1 MTSQPKK
8 SGSGVLVWI
17 GFAIA
22 LIAAPLIFS
31 QSASISFLC
40 QMGAMTIFALS
51 YNILLGQ
58 GGMLS
63 FGHAVYYGLGAFG
76 TVHAMNWAGGDGLA
90 IPVVL
95 MPLVGGLSAL
105 VAGVVLGYVTTKK
118 SGVVFAMLTLGI
130 GELVFAAT
138 HMLPSI
144 FGGEGG
150 ISTNRVYGTPFFG
163 VNFGPQIQVYYLIA
177 TWLFIC
183 TVAMYACAQTPLGRL
198 SNAVRDNPERVEFVG
213 FSTHWIRY
221 LTLVLSA
228 FFAGIA
234 GALMVINFELVGSE
248 NVSLA
253 LSGTILLFTFIGG
266 TSYFYGP
273 IIGAIVG
280 TFMTAVL
287 SGYTAAWQLYLGVL
301 FILVVL
307 FVPGGIAS
315 LIDRVARAVRSGRTG
330 LLLPQTLLFCAALL
344 VTAAGAV
351 MAIEMFYHITLHY
364 ADGPV
369 MQLFGHKTDTSAWI
383 NWGIAL
389 GLAVLGAAFLR
400 RTLPPFRTAW
410 ETVNQEIDTQQ
421 QEQGAP
427 A

>member
-1 MTSQPKK
+1 MTPHPKK

-17 GFAIA
+17 GFAAA
-22 LIAAPLIFS
+22 LIAAPLVFS

-63 FGHAVYYGLGAFG
+63 FGHAVYFGLGAFG
-76 TVHAMNWAGGDGLA
+76 TVHMMNWAGDGGLA

-105 VAGVVLGYVTTKK
+105 IAGIVLGYVTTKK
-118 SGVVFAMLTLGI
+118 SGVVFAMITLGI

-138 HMLPSI
+138 HMFPPI

-150 ISTNRVYGTPFFG
+150 ITTNRVYGTPFFG
-163 VNFGPQIQVYYLIA
+163 YNFGPQIQVYYLIA
-177 TWLFIC
+177 VWLFVC
-183 TVAMYACAQTPLGRL
+183 TVAMYACAQTPLGKL

-221 LTLVLSA
+221 LTLVLST

-234 GALMVINFELVGSE
+234 GGLMVINFELVGSE

-273 IIGAIVG
+273 IIGAVVG

-287 SGYTAAWQLYLGVL
+287 SGYTAAWQLYLGL
-301 FILVVL
+301 FFIIVVL

-315 LIDRVARAVRSGRTG
+315 LFDRAARAVRFGMARR
-330 LLLPQTLLFCAALL
+330 LLRPTALF
-344 VTAAGAV
+344 TAAMAV
-351 MAIEMFYHITLHY
+351 TVIGTVIAIEMLYHITLHN

-369 MQLFGHKTDTSAWI
+369 MQLFGYQTDTSASV
-383 NWGIAL
+383 NWVVAL
-389 GLAVLGAAFLR
+389 GMAVLGAFLLR
-400 RTLPPFRTAW
+400 RSARPFRSAW
-410 ETVNQEIDTQQ
+410 ATVNQDIEARQQ
-421 QEQGAP
+421 QGAT